1 MQKLAYFAYGW
12 TMVAK
17 EKQLFYDRI
26 EAWRYGPVI
35 PSLYDQLKKFGRK
48 RITRRILEFNHEKN
62 NFFSWSLIE
71 DSEVEK
77 LVRKVWDHYKQYS
90 PVEMVNLTHAP
101 NTPWYKT
108 VVDKGF
114 YAVISDELISKH
126 FSEKEES
133 ISIWENE

>member
-1 MQKLAYFAYGW
+1 MQKMIYFAYGW

-17 EKQLFYDRI
+17 EKKLFYDRI
-26 EAWRYGPVI
+26 EAWQYGPVI

-48 RITRRILEFNHEKN
+48 RITHRILEFNHEKN
-62 NFFSWSLIE
+62 KFFSWSLVK

-77 LVRKVWDHYKQYS
+77 IVRKVWDYYKQFS
-90 PVEMVNLTHAP
+90 PAEMVNLTHAL

-108 VVDKGF
+108 VLDNGF

-126 FSEKEES
+126 FSEKEKR
-133 ISIWENE
+133 INIIGK